1 MSYLLEGG
9 ERPMQTKKELE
20 ERLESLK
27 RDHRGRRS
35 ILEMMQKGTTPD
47 DLARIRREQLD
58 PIEREIQRLKEELA
72 SLS

>member
-9 ERPMQTKKELE
+9 ERPMQTKQELE